1 MDRRRFLLTSL
12 AGAFVGPLAVNA
24 QQARGMYRIGFL
36 PFSSC
41 SVPESFRSALNGLG
55 YVEGRNVVIECRA
68 AAGSNEGLSDAATE
82 LMRLKIDVL
91 VAQGT
96 PAARAAQRATA
107 TTLVVF
113 VTAGDPVGNG
123 LVTSLARPGK
133 NVTGMA
139 AMEPLQIMKGVEF
152 LKQSAP
158 KTTRVAVLLDLS
170 NPNHGLQMNEQDA
183 AARAIGLELRRI
195 DIRRPSDLD
204 AAFTAIVRE
213 RAQAVFL
220 FPLRIGPPD
229 TDRIVEFAAKN
240 RLPTLGLVDQLY
252 IAAGLL
258 LYYTFNRAEQFDRA
272 ATLVDRI
279 LKGANPAELPVEQ
292 PTKFD
297 LVINLKTAKAL
308 GLTIPPSLLARA
320 DQVIE

>member
-1 MDRRRFLLTSL
+1 VDRRRFLLTSL
-12 AGAFVGPLAVNA
+12 AGALASPLSAHA
-24 QQARGMYRIGFL
+24 QQAGVMYRIGFL
-36 PFSSC
+36 PFAAC
-41 SVPESFRSALNGLG
+41 SVPEAFRLALNGLG

-82 LMRLKIDVL
+82 LMRLKIDVV
-91 VAQGT
+91 VAHGT

-107 TTLVVF
+107 TTPVVF

-133 NVTGMA
+133 NITGMA
-139 AMEPLQIMKGVEF
+139 AMDPIQVMTGVEF

-158 KTTRVAVLLDLS
+158 RITRVAVLLDLS
-170 NPNHGLQMNEQDA
+170 NPNQGLQMNEQDA
-183 AARAIGLELRRI
+183 AARAHGLELQRI
-195 DIRRPSDLD
+195 DIRRPADLD
-204 AAFTAIVRE
+204 ATFTAMVRQ
-213 RAQAVFL
+213 RAQAVFV
-220 FPLRIGPPD
+220 FPLRIDPSD

-240 RLPTLGLVDQLY
+240 RLPSLGLVDQQY
-252 IAAGLL
+252 TAAGFL
-258 LYYTFNRAEQFDRA
+258 LYYTFNRAEQFARA
-272 ATLVDRI
+272 AALVDRI
-279 LKGANPAELPVEQ
+279 LKGANLAETPVEQ

>member
-1 MDRRRFLLTSL
+1 
-12 AGAFVGPLAVNA
+12 
-24 QQARGMYRIGFL
+24 
-36 PFSSC
+36 
-41 SVPESFRSALNGLG
+41 
-55 YVEGRNVVIECRA
+55 
-68 AAGSNEGLSDAATE
+68 
-82 LMRLKIDVL
+82 
-91 VAQGT
+91 
-96 PAARAAQRATA
+96 
-107 TTLVVF
+107 
-113 VTAGDPVGNG
+113 
-123 LVTSLARPGK
+123 
-133 NVTGMA
+133 MA
-139 AMEPLQIMKGVEF
+139 AMDPLQVMKGVEF

-158 KTTRVAVLLDLS
+158 RTTRVAVLLDLS

-229 TDRIVEFAAKN
+229 TDRIVEFAVKN

-252 IAAGLL
+252 IAAGVL
-258 LYYTFNRAEQFDRA
+258 LYYTFNRVEQFDRA
-272 ATLVDRI
+272 AILVDRI

-297 LVINLKTAKAL
+297 LVVNLKTAKTL